1 MKKKIVNFVL
11 YLLNVYNNLKIKYKL
26 ITIISIIMLVCL
38 LFTIVGFQYAF
49 KSYDEQIYRKSSQV
63 LIMSSNQIED
73 ELKNIEELSFNIL
86 KDNTL
91 QTNLMKSKGE
101 ITNYEQYQIESE
113 IWEKLTSYIGNEKY
127 IQSIYLFDQ
136 YGREYRAGRDNSEKI
151 DKYKSKLFK
160 KSIAGDGSNVWVS
173 FEDSSNL
180 IYSTRQIKA
189 YKNLS
194 FELLATLVIE
204 VNLDEIVKEL
214 PREWDGQEGGII
226 ISNSERPFYLENNIL
241 NYEQLIF
248 PIKNSQGY
256 LIKKEKGRTFFITY
270 SKSPYADW
278 TYWNIIP
285 FGAMFAKV
293 TAMKYIVIIIFL
305 LLYSGAIFL
314 AIKFSK
320 HITNPIEKL
329 VSSMKSVQKGDFN
342 IPESIKSN
350 EYNLHNEV
358 GILHNNFYM
367 MIDRINEL
375 IKENYEKQ
383 LLIKDTEFKALQS
396 QINPHFLYNT
406 LESINW
412 LAKIN
417 NQQKISNMVESLG
430 YLLRNAISIK
440 EDVITV
446 REELEIVKHYVTIQ
460 KFRFEDRLNFE
471 IEINEQE
478 MDCIVPKLV
487 VQPLVENSINY
498 ALETMI
504 ECCQIKVMVK
514 KVKNDLH
521 IIVEDNGIG
530 MDKDHLENVMKGEY
544 KSKGNGIG
552 LKNIESRIKFV
563 FGQEYGLTVES
574 KLNVG
579 TKVILVIPYRM
590 RWEYA

>member
-1 MKKKIVNFVL
+1 MMKKIVNFVL
-11 YLLNVYNNLKIKYKL
+11 HLLNAYNDLKIKYKL
-26 ITIISIIMLVCL
+26 IAIISIIMLVCL

-91 QTNLMKSKGE
+91 QTNLMKSKEE

-226 ISNSERPFYLENNIL
+226 ISNSERPFYLENSIL

-350 EYNLHNEV
+350 EYNFHNEV

-530 MDKDHLENVMKGEY
+530 MDKDRLENVMKGEY

>member
-1 MKKKIVNFVL
+1 MKNKIVNFVL
-11 YLLNVYNNLKIKYKL
+11 HLLNAYNDLKIKYKL
-26 ITIISIIMLVCL
+26 IAIISIIMLVCL

-91 QTNLMKSKGE
+91 QTNLMKSKEE

-136 YGREYRAGRDNSEKI
+136 YGREYRAGRDNSKKI

-226 ISNSERPFYLENNIL
+226 ISNSEGPLYLENNIL

-329 VSSMKSVQKGDFN
+329 VSSMKSVQNGDFN

-350 EYNLHNEV
+350 EYNYHNEV

-478 MDCIVPKLV
+478 KDCIVPKLV

-504 ECCQIKVMVK
+504 ECCRIKVMVE
-514 KVKNDLH
+514 KVENDLH

-530 MDKDHLENVMKGEY
+530 MNEDHLENVIKGKY

>member
-11 YLLNVYNNLKIKYKL
+11 HLLNAYNDLKIKYKL
-26 ITIISIIMLVCL
+26 IAIISIIMLVCL

-91 QTNLMKSKGE
+91 QTNLMKSKEE

-342 IPESIKSN
+342 IPESKKSN
-350 EYNLHNEV
+350 EYNYHNEV

-504 ECCQIKVMVK
+504 ECCRIKVMVE
-514 KVKNDLH
+514 KVENDLH

>member
-11 YLLNVYNNLKIKYKL
+11 HLLNAYNDLKIKYKL
-26 ITIISIIMLVCL
+26 IAIISIIMLVCL

-91 QTNLMKSKGE
+91 QTNLMKSKEE

-350 EYNLHNEV
+350 EYNYHNEV

-504 ECCQIKVMVK
+504 ECCRIKVMVE
-514 KVKNDLH
+514 KVENDLH

>member
-1 MKKKIVNFVL
+1 MMKKIVNFVL
-11 YLLNVYNNLKIKYKL
+11 HLLNAYNDLKIKYKL
-26 ITIISIIMLVCL
+26 IAIISIIMLVCL

-91 QTNLMKSKGE
+91 QTNLMKSKEE

-226 ISNSERPFYLENNIL
+226 ISNSERPFYLENSIL

-350 EYNLHNEV
+350 EYNFHNEV
-358 GILHNNFYM
+358 AILHNNFYM

-504 ECCQIKVMVK
+504 ECCQIKVIVK